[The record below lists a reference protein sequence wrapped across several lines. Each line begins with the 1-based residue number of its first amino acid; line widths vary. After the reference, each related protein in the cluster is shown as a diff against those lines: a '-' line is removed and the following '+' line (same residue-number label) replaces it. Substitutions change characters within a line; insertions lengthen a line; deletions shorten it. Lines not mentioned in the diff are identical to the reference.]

1 MNNKVEKLI
10 KDLQNRGYRDS
21 RLKRRIIELIFLSK
35 KPISVPDIIQKLDIE
50 KVPYNK
56 SSLYREID
64 KLLSEQIIIEIDLL
78 DGKKRYEL
86 NNHIH
91 HHHALCTKCGSV
103 ICVDIPNNLE
113 EVEAKLLQKK
123 GFKVT
128 GHVLEFFGMCEKCKK
143 L

>member
-1 MNNKVEKLI
+1 MNDKVEKLI

-35 KPISVPDIIQKLDIE
+35 KPISVPEIIEKLDIE
-50 KVPYNK
+50 KEPYNK
-56 SSLYREID
+56 SSLYREIE
-64 KLLSEQIIIEIDLL
+64 KLLSEEVTIEIDLL

-86 NNHIH
+86 NNYVH
-91 HHHALCTKCGSV
+91 HHHALCTKCGAV

-113 EVEAKLLQKK
+113 EVEDKLFEQN
-123 GFKVT
+123 GFKVS
-128 GHVLEFFGMCEKCKK
+128 GHVLEFFGVCEECQK

>member
-21 RLKRRIIELIFLSK
+21 RLKRRIIELIFLSQ

-64 KLLSEQIIIEIDLL
+64 KLLSEEIIIEIDLL

>member
-35 KPISVPDIIQKLDIE
+35 KPISVPEIIQKLDIE

-64 KLLSEQIIIEIDLL
+64 KLLSEKVIIEIDLL

-123 GFKVT
+123 GFRVT
-128 GHVLEFFGMCEKCKK
+128 GHVLEFFGVCEKCQK